1 MEDFGSGA
9 GGGGGVWY
17 RGGRGIF
24 MTRTIISLEND
35 DKQWLDEESHR
46 SGLPKSAIVRLSI
59 RYMRLD
65 REKSFE
71 NLLNQTSGTWK
82 EGDGLAYQER
92 LRSEWE

>member
-1 MEDFGSGA
+1 
-9 GGGGGVWY
+9 
-17 RGGRGIF
+17 

-35 DKQWLDEESHR
+35 DKQWLDEEARR

-71 NLLNQTSGTWK
+71 NLLTQTGGTWN